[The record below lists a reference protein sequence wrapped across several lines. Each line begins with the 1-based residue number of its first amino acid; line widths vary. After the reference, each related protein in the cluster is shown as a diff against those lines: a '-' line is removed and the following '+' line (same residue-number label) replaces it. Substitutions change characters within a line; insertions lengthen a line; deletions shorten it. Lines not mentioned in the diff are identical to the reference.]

1 MNVSYKVAV
10 PGLWWGDGGGA
21 GWRGRVTVLGRVAGP
36 AGSIPPGTRSSR
48 HPPFHKFWET
58 LNLCTW
64 FPAPHLVAGF
74 SFRTNRA
81 AADGGGGGGPGPA
94 ANPVKVCIFPDKE
107 RCGRHSRTISSK
119 PARSRPG
126 LNTVSTETETENNL
140 RRIVHCQAG
149 RPALLSE
156 SSAEVQGQPLLFP
169 RVIKTHTG

>member
-1 MNVSYKVAV
+1 MFHIWWQSRGCGGVTVWGRVAG
-10 PGLWWGDGGGA
+10 PGGGA
-21 GWRGRVTVLGRVAGP
+21 GWQAPG
-36 AGSIPPGTRSSR
+36 GSIPPGARSSR
-48 HPPFHKFWET
+48 HPPSHRFWET
-58 LNLCTW
+58 VNLCTW

-94 ANPVKVCIFPDKE
+94 AAPVKVCIFPDKE

-126 LNTVSTETETENNL
+126 LNTVSTETENNL
-140 RRIVHCQAG
+140 RRIVHCQVG

-156 SSAEVQGQPLLFP
+156 LSAEVQGQLLLFP
-169 RVIKTHTG
+169 RVIKTHTA